1 MNKVKIKKENEKY
14 IFFAFLLLVLFLSEK
29 IGVQVINLKF
39 TKLVL
44 LPLVFAV
51 LITMFIG
58 GTKFLHRIPLIKI
71 IYSDIHIEFCGQ
83 YILLIMLPLMARY
96 GAFIGPH
103 IKEILAVF
111 TGFILQEFG
120 AIGTIVFGLPI
131 ALMLGLR
138 REARGAT
145 LGIGREGELAFISEL
160 FTLNSPEGRGVLAIY
175 LIGTI
180 FGAIIF
186 CLLIPVFAFL
196 GFNPLALAMSSGV
209 GSASMMT
216 ASAATI
222 AEFYPHMK
230 DQILAFAATS
240 NQITSIT
247 GTYMM
252 VFIAY
257 PLSNFIYR
265 KMTKEEI

>member
-1 MNKVKIKKENEKY
+1 MMMKKVKEKY
-14 IFFAFLLLVLFLSEK
+14 IFFIFLLIILFVSER
-29 IGVQVINLKF
+29 IGTQVIDLKF

-44 LPLVFAV
+44 LPMIFAV
-51 LITMFIG
+51 IFTMTLG
-58 GTKFLHRIPLIKI
+58 GTKILNKIPYLDC
-71 IYSDIHIEFCGQ
+71 IYTESNIEFCGK

-103 IKEILAVF
+103 IREIMNVF
-111 TGFILQEFG
+111 LGFVLQEFG
-120 AIGTIVFGLPI
+120 AIGTVLIGLPI
-131 ALMLGLR
+131 ALFLGLK

-145 LGIGREGELAFISEL
+145 LGIGREGELAFISEM
-160 FTLNSPEGRGVLAIY
+160 FTLNSPEGRGVLSIY
-175 LIGTI
+175 LIGTL
-180 FGAIIF
+180 FGAIIY
-186 CLLIPVFAFL
+186 CLIIPLLAML

-230 DQILAFAATS
+230 EEILAFAATS

-257 PLSNFIYR
+257 PLSNFLY
-265 KMTKEEI
+265 TKITGEKVK

>member
-1 MNKVKIKKENEKY
+1 MKKYKERI
-14 IFFAFLLLVLFLSEK
+14 IFFAFLLLIIFVSEK
-29 IGVQVINLKF
+29 IGTQIIDIGF

-44 LPLVFAV
+44 LPMIFAV
-51 LITMFIG
+51 IITMLLG
-58 GTKFLHRIPLIKI
+58 GTNILNRIPYLNS
-71 IYSDIHIEFCGQ
+71 IYTTDHIEFCGK

-103 IKEILAVF
+103 IKEIIDVF
-111 TGFILQEFG
+111 LGFVLQEFG
-120 AIGTIVFGLPI
+120 AIGTVIFGLPI
-131 ALMLGLR
+131 ALMIGLR
-138 REARGAT
+138 GEARGAT
-145 LGIGREGELAFISEL
+145 LGIGREGELAFISEM
-160 FTLNSPEGRGVLAIY
+160 FTLNSPEGRGVLSIY
-175 LIGTI
+175 LIGTV

-186 CLLIPVFAFL
+186 CLLIPL
-196 GFNPLALAMSSGV
+196 MTLCGFSPLALAMSSGV

-222 AEFYPHMK
+222 AEFFPDMK

-252 VFIAY
+252 IFIAF
-257 PLSNFIYR
+257 PLSNFIYS
-265 KMTKEEI
+265 KITGEKVK